1 MGRKATLEIMKK
13 TTPNGH
19 MAEADVIMMIMAMI
33 MIIMTIMITE
43 KKTPNDKTCCV
54 MFYIQW
60 LIADL

>member
-1 MGRKATLEIMKK
+1 
-13 TTPNGH
+13 

-54 MFYIQW
+54 MFYIHW
-60 LIADL
+60 PIADL